1 MIINP
6 DTGLPTI
13 DRVNWKLIC
22 ANCGKDW
29 GHNHTSGTGVCMDVH
44 GRFLDTTFKLATN
57 PSKWLSCPTEIPWKY
72 TESAKPK
79 SRECPCGIARV
90 DCDYHK

>member
-6 DTGLPTI
+6 DTVLPTI

-29 GHNHTSGTGVCMDVH
+29 GHSHISGDGSCVDLP
-44 GRFLDTTFKLATN
+44 GSFWKR
-57 PSKWLSCPTEIPWKY
+57 SKASPNMNGDILPENTWKY
-72 TESAKPK
+72 TPSFKPK